1 LIACSVADGLNLVVK
16 EGAILNDRN
25 GAIVSTKNVGAI
37 AELGNFCILAGEATA
52 TAITDALIEARN
64 LSAESRRKMSF
75 ELKRQIQEFDASYWA
90 QSVVANFKILEM
102 V

>member
-1 LIACSVADGLNLVVK
+1 MTLEALRLAAADPEPLIQEHALW
-16 EGAILNDRN
+16 
-25 GAIVSTKNVGAI
+25 AI
-37 AELGNFCILAGEATA
+37 AQIEAIGRIRYT
-52 TAITDALIEARN
+52 TSHPLEFSDALIEARN

>member
-1 LIACSVADGLNLVVK
+1 
-16 EGAILNDRN
+16 
-25 GAIVSTKNVGAI
+25 
-37 AELGNFCILAGEATA
+37 
-52 TAITDALIEARN
+52 LIEARN